1 MDGRELFSHIIE
13 NPELSNTKVIGI
25 SGKIDPS
32 EEQSLINLRFDSFI
46 RKPFKINKIKEK
58 IFKLIED

>member
-46 RKPFKINKIKEK
+46 R
-58 IFKLIED
+58 